1 MDTPCYFFFYLHPS
15 YSRLL
20 PLLFQAAADFAKT
33 HLPEALR
40 QQLLIYARERERDR
54 DKDRE
59 KAERKERSGLSYPSI
74 LEQQILNVDR
84 EMLDKLSAS
93 YNEAGTGVF
102 IRKPRQHS
110 GTIQFLLLW
119 ECQVQRCGCPHD
131 PQSHVVVGSGH
142 GGLNRCTWW
151 RLKTRDM
158 VAAPLSAAGT
168 HIGTHQVSTNTVS
181 IPPLCRHPVVSP
193 PHFFPECC

>member
-1 MDTPCYFFFYLHPS
+1 MFYGYPLLFLFDLHPS
-15 YSRLL
+15 YSPLL
-20 PLLFQAAADFAKT
+20 PLLSQAAADFAKS

-59 KAERKERSGLSYPSI
+59 KAERKERSSLSYPSI

-93 YNEAGTGVF
+93 YNEAGMCVF

-110 GTIQFLLLW
+110 GTIQSVFLW
-119 ECQVQRCGCPHD
+119 ECAEVWMP
-131 PQSHVVVGSGH
+131 
-142 GGLNRCTWW
+142 T
-151 RLKTRDM
+151 
-158 VAAPLSAAGT
+158 
-168 HIGTHQVSTNTVS
+168 
-181 IPPLCRHPVVSP
+181 
-193 PHFFPECC
+193 